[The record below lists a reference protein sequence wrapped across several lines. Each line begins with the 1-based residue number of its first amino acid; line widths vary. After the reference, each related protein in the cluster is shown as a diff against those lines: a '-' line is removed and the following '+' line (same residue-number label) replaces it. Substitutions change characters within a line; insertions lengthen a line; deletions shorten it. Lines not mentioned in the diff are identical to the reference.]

1 MRIAAILVIFAALCS
16 ATDLAAQQRRPGPP
30 GFQVCNQTASEIEV
44 AKAVNTGATENGQ
57 PIIISEGWYKLPP
70 GACTMLWQAPLR
82 YLSYLVYAQD
92 KRSGREWGGTVP
104 ICISL
109 QAFTIRSDKCGSG
122 YERRMF
128 TQVSMGNERTSWTH
142 VFHP

>member
-1 MRIAAILVIFAALCS
+1 M
-16 ATDLAAQQRRPGPP
+16 
-30 GFQVCNQTASEIEV
+30 
-44 AKAVNTGATENGQ
+44 
-57 PIIISEGWYKLPP
+57 W
-70 GACTMLWQAPLR
+70 WQAPLR

-92 KRSGREWGGTVP
+92 KRSGREWGGTMP

-128 TQVSMGNERTSWTH
+128 TQVNMGSERTSWTH